1 MEDKIL
7 QGVNVVSYKKED
19 NKFGMS
25 CAWATQVDYDS
36 ILLLIGSQSET
47 GNNLKLGDKVGVSAL
62 NKEQI
67 KIALA
72 FGDNHSLSFDKFKN
86 VDYFYEDSA
95 ILIKDAKTNLVCEV
109 TNISHPK
116 CSKEDYLI
124 ECKILKE
131 FEYKNAEFLSM
142 VDIHNL

>member
-19 NKFGMS
+19 KKYGMS

-72 FGDNHSLSFDKFKN
+72 FGNTHSLSFDKFKN
-86 VDYFYEDSA
+86 IDYFYEDSA

-109 TNISHPK
+109 INISHPK
-116 CSKEDYLI
+116 CSKEDHLI

-131 FEYKNAEFLSM
+131 FENKNAEFLSM